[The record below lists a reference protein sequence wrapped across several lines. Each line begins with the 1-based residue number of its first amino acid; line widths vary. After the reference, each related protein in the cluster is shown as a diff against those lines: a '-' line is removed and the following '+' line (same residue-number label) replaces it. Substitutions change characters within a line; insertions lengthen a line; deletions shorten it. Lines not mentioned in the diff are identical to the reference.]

1 MIIKVKSPG
10 RINLIGEHTDYNG
23 GYVLP
28 GAINKAIKFEIYK
41 VNKVHCEVKSAKI
54 KKSLIFDIN
63 KIKKSETHWHNYII
77 GTIDY
82 FLSKKN
88 KITPFNCSIKSNL
101 PIGSGISSSSALIS
115 GFAKAI
121 IELYELKYN
130 KSDIIKIVSYVERN
144 FIGLKGGIMDQ
155 FTVNYGLKDNLILL
169 NCYNSSYN
177 YIEFKSKSFCI
188 LLLNTNV
195 KHSLINSAYNDRVN
209 ECLNAEKI
217 LNTYFNCNKKLAN
230 FTLDEL
236 DLVKN
241 KLNLIVFKRAR
252 FVISENTRTLNGA
265 ELLKESNFH
274 EFGKLMYDS
283 HNGLKNLYEVSCAE
297 LDFIVDYTK
306 KLKYVVGSR
315 MMGGGFGGCTINLI
329 EKKYIDKFIKDIS
342 RNYLTTF
349 NKNLTPIKVNI
360 ANGLT
365 FKKIK

>member
-88 KITPFNCSIKSNL
+88 KITSFNCSIKSNL

-209 ECLNAEKI
+209 ECLNAEKT

-265 ELLKESNFH
+265 ELLKESNFQ

-329 EKKYIDKFIKDIS
+329 EK
-342 RNYLTTF
+342 
-349 NKNLTPIKVNI
+349 NI
-360 ANGLT
+360 
-365 FKKIK
+365 